1 MVNLSMVRG
10 LALLAGV
17 CGAGLGLGQGWA
29 QGLSAGA
36 TPDVTIAPKSSA
48 VVNARVIDPAKEPN
62 ISAEEKLQLMRR
74 HIKYVFVLFQ
84 ENRSFDFYF
93 GSYPGADGLY
103 AGPNGP
109 YTPAQVAGFTQ
120 TIVNTDGTLGTVTPF
135 RIPATV
141 TDAAGKTVPLFPAD
155 IASVDHSHVGIAR
168 KIALDADGVAQNTEY
183 ALSEEGVRVVDGK
196 PSKAPTLERK
206 QFGELVMSHVDCDTV
221 PFLWRYAD
229 RFTLFDHF
237 MDTIIGPSTPNAI
250 AMIAGQGGETQW
262 MLHPEEAKTGGKGSG
277 AVVPMLSDPQP
288 YWGSMLDTADRLK
301 QPQAVRPFGGVSKNL
316 TFASLPLSFMGKDIK
331 TTTAADYDPTFD
343 LPDVHEDIEKI
354 AGHGVSAVN
363 WGWYQ
368 QGYDHEINDANG
380 RASHDGY
387 VAHHNAPQ
395 YFGYVAN
402 NPLATTHLHGLSDFF
417 RDVEKGQ
424 LPKSGVFYVRGGYG
438 NIEGWKP
445 QDPNPKL
452 AKVFFGNDD
461 HPGYSDSQISE
472 GLLAEEINAIAKS
485 PYWSQSAIII
495 TYDESDGEYDHAR
508 PRIRSHDAAGLPLEQ
523 GPRIPAIVISP
534 YAVAH
539 GVSHVPTEHSS
550 VIKFVDELFTLIPLA
565 DLPDEE
571 RGREIGQEKFGQEN
585 LGPAD
590 DKVAD
595 VGDMGSAFDVLRLEG
610 KRAPLS
616 AEYAIIPKPEID
628 AFPHDNGNGC
638 RVLGITPTDSGI
650 VNPVPKDFNPR
661 PDSTPGVPTA
671 GGWTP

>member
-1 MVNLSMVRG
+1 MSAVRRWV
-10 LALLAGV
+10 LLIAFG
-17 CGAGLGLGQGWA
+17 GLGFGRSWA
-29 QGLSAGA
+29 QETAGGP

-48 VVNARVIDPAKEPN
+48 AVIAQVIDAASEPA
-62 ISAEEKLQLMRR
+62 ISAEEKLQLIRR

-109 YTPAQVAGFTQ
+109 YAPGQVAGFTQ

-135 RIPATV
+135 KIPATV
-141 TDAAGKTVPLFPAD
+141 TDAAGKTVPLYPAD
-155 IASVDHSHVGIAR
+155 IASVNHSHVATVR
-168 KIALDADGVAQNTEY
+168 KIALDADGVAQNSEY
-183 ALSEEGVRVVDGK
+183 ALTEEGVTLVGGK
-196 PSKAPTLERK
+196 PSNVPTLERK

-237 MDTIIGPSTPNAI
+237 MDTIVGPSTPNAI

-262 MLHPEEAKTGGKGSG
+262 MLHPDQAATGGIGVG
-277 AVVPMLSDPQP
+277 ATVPMLSDPQP
-288 YWGSMLDTADRLK
+288 YWGSALDTAQQLK
-301 QPQAVRPFGGVSKNL
+301 QPQALHTFGGVSKNL
-316 TFASLPLSFMGKDIK
+316 TFASLPLSFMGSAIKK
-331 TTTAADYDPTFD
+331 TTSRDYDPAFD
-343 LPDVHEDIEKI
+343 LPDVQEDIEKI

-368 QGYDHEINDANG
+368 QGYDREKNDPDAK
-380 RASHDGY
+380 ATHDGY

-402 NPLATTHLHGLSDFF
+402 NPVATTHMHGLSDFF
-417 RDVEKGQ
+417 RDLAAKR
-424 LPKSGVFYVRGGYG
+424 LPASGVFYVRGGYG

-445 QDPNPKL
+445 QDPNPRL
-452 AKVFFGNDD
+452 ATVFNGNDD
-461 HPGYSDSQISE
+461 HPGYSDSQVSE
-472 GLLAEEINAIAKS
+472 ALLAQEINAIVSS

-508 PRIRSHDAAGLPLEQ
+508 PKIRSYDASGLPLEQ
-523 GPRIPAIVISP
+523 GPRIPALVISP

-550 VIKFVDELFTLIPLA
+550 VIKFVDEVFTLIPLA

-571 RGREIGQEKFGQEN
+571 RGREIGKKDFGQDY

-590 DKVAD
+590 DKVPG
-595 VGDMGSAFDVLRLEG
+595 VGDMSSAFDVLRLQG

-616 AEYAIIPKPEID
+616 AAYAIIPKAEID
-628 AFPHDNGNGC
+628 AFPHERGEGC
-638 RVLGITPTDSGI
+638 KVLGITPTDSGMP
-650 VNPVPKDFNPR
+650 NPVPKDFNPR
-661 PDSTPGVPTA
+661 PDSTPGIPTA